1 MCWNYLY
8 ATKGERC
15 KSVRIPES
23 VLIEKAKEA
32 LGIDEINK
40 EIVKEKLKSIVAH
53 PDRVLE
59 FVFND
64 GTKKAIPWELKSRR
78 FSWSEEA
85 REKARNNALKRYENM
100 NSKK

>member
-15 KSVRIPES
+15 KTVRIPELI
-23 VLIEKAKEA
+23 LIEKTKEA
-32 LGIDEINK
+32 LGIDDLNK
-40 EIVKEKLKSIVAH
+40 EIVKEKLKSIVAY

-64 GTKKAIPWELKSRR
+64 GTKKSIPWELKSRR

-85 REKARNNALKRYENM
+85 REKARNNALRRYEDKK
-100 NSKK
+100 SKQ